1 MNNYT
6 KGSNITYEC
15 VDGSPTTLTIDQAI
29 RKINEKYLTNFD
41 ETTFMIAYR
50 YMESKGKKYSFA
62 FNQVLNT
69 REDIDEL
76 LQKYEN
82 VQQGTPTPLH

>member
-1 MNNYT
+1 
-6 KGSNITYEC
+6 
-15 VDGSPTTLTIDQAI
+15 
-29 RKINEKYLTNFD
+29 
-41 ETTFMIAYR
+41 MIAYR